1 MLGSLFS
8 INVTETKNT
17 YIVSGING
25 RDIAKFITNVWKTS
39 VLEQHMFK
47 SVTGNRF
54 GKIEFY
60 KFFLIDVIY
69 MLEQL
74 ASRRNTRV
82 PAKTLN
88 EIINVLK
95 RDTWLKDVN
104 NLEQSTS
111 KIDLGKL
118 KQFNFKPLPH
128 QSGFL
133 EYYNKIPQAYQLSG
147 ALINAAPGSGKGIAY
162 GTTVRIPNG
171 WKKIEDLQLGD
182 TINTPNGDTAK
193 VIGIYDHKDLK
204 CYRITFEDGRSC
216 ICDENHLWEVYNN
229 QGGGNWKT
237 IGMIDLLNEYTRQ
250 KEYQIRQ
257 GVPEPMIRYRLH
269 IPLVDPTHSGDRDI
283 NLPLDPYLLGV
294 LLGDGNIIDSIRIS
308 KPDMDIYD
316 EVKRIA
322 VGYECITNILHTP
335 NRCFT
340 YSVIGKDY
348 RDNEIQR
355 ILKYLGLYGKCS
367 HDKFIPLE
375 YLNSSFNQRLALIQ
389 GLMDTD
395 GCVYSSSRGRGG
407 KLSRM
412 GSIEWSTTSEQLA
425 KGMCYLLRSIGCIV
439 KMKERQTH
447 YTYNGDK
454 KPGKISYRLNIRS
467 QIPSLL
473 FRSRTKKDKCSDYN
487 QYTIKGLKLRIK
499 NIEEV
504 PSVPTRCITVD
515 HPDKLYV
522 IKDFICT
529 HNTFTS
535 VCTMVTAGCD
545 KIIVACPKNALIR
558 VWYNDVQKM
567 FKNPPKIWNSDMS
580 TSPEGDETLF
590 VYHYESL
597 DKIMEHHSDYFG
609 KYKYGFILDE
619 CHNLNDVKSQ
629 RTQKWLH
636 VVKASGSDNIVHMS
650 GTPFKAIGAES
661 IPLFRAIDPFFTPV
675 VEERFKKIYGT
686 SAQKGLDILKNRL
699 GLVSYI
705 VKKEELDI
713 GKPVM
718 NTVGIKIPNGDEYTL
733 NAVRAKMSAFI
744 EERLKYYKSREK
756 QDFEFYKSCLDIHK
770 SKILKDKR
778 AMVEYDKYLDYIRII
793 QSTTEYGTIPEQ
805 ISFCKRYEFT
815 TISANLPR
823 EYVKEFRSV
832 CSIIKY
838 LALKIQGECLGLV
851 VGKMRVDAHVA
862 MCKYIPFRDIC
873 QSTKKKTVVFTSFV
887 EVLEEAMKECQQQEL
902 NPILVYGKTN
912 NNLTKLIESFEKD
925 SEVNPL
931 IATYNS
937 LSTAVPLVMAD
948 TMIMINA
955 PFRAYIQEQAIS
967 RIHRLN
973 QDSQTIIYQ
982 LYLDTGNEV
991 NISSRSL
998 DIMKW
1003 SQQQVEQITGVSS
1016 PYKLEDGEE
1025 GSFNISTEDYFEG
1038 EFDDVIKVQ
1047 EVLIPSLESK
1057 PLPKT
1062 IMVSSPSKR
1071 GW

>member
-1 MLGSLFS
+1 MFGRLFS
-8 INVTETKNT
+8 IDLKETNDT
-17 YIVSGING
+17 YIVTGING
-25 RDIAKFITNVWKTS
+25 RDIGKFITNVWKTS

-47 SVTGNRF
+47 SITGGRF
-54 GKIEFY
+54 GKMEFY
-60 KFFLIDVIY
+60 KFFLIDVVY
-69 MLEQL
+69 MLERL
-74 ASRRNTRV
+74 ADRRNPRI

-88 EIINVLK
+88 DIISVLK
-95 RDTWLKDVN
+95 ENTWLKDVN
-104 NLEQSTS
+104 NLENAVN
-111 KIDLGKL
+111 KLDLNRLKL
-118 KQFNFKPLPH
+118 FNFNPLPH

-147 ALINAAPGSGKGIAY
+147 ALINAAPGAGKGIAY

-182 TINTPNGDTAK
+182 LVNTPNGDAAK
-193 VIGIYDHKDLK
+193 VIGIYDHKNLK
-204 CYRITFEDGRSC
+204 CYRVTFEDGRSC

-229 QGGGNWKT
+229 QDSGSWKT
-237 IGMIDLLNEYTRQ
+237 IGMMDLLKEYNRQ
-250 KEYQIRQ
+250 KEYRIQQ
-257 GVPEPMIRYRLH
+257 GIPESMIRYRLH
-269 IPLVDPTHSGDRDI
+269 IPLVDPTHSADQDI

-294 LLGDGNIIDSIRIS
+294 LLGDGSIIGGVKIS
-308 KPDMDIYD
+308 KPDIDIYD
-316 EVKRIA
+316 EVKKIV
-322 VGYECITNILHTP
+322 VGYECETNVLHTP
-335 NRCFT
+335 NRCLT
-340 YSVIGKDY
+340 YSIIGKGY
-348 RDNEIQR
+348 KDNEIQR
-355 ILKYLGLYGKCS
+355 ILKHLGLYGKCS
-367 HDKFIPLE
+367 HEKFIPLI

-395 GCVYSSSRGRGG
+395 GSVYSPSRGRGG

-412 GSIEWSTTSEQLA
+412 GSIEWATTSEQLA
-425 KGMCYLLRSIGCIV
+425 KGMCYLLRSVGCIV
-439 KMKERQTH
+439 KMKERQT
-447 YTYNGDK
+447 YFTYNGDK

-515 HPDKLYV
+515 HPDKLFV

-529 HNTFTS
+529 HNTFTAM
-535 VCTMVTAGCD
+535 CTQVTAGCD
-545 KIIVACPKNALIR
+545 RIIVACPKNALIR
-558 VWYNDVQKM
+558 VWYNDIQKM

-580 TSPEGDETLF
+580 TPPVGDETLF

-597 DKIMEHHSDYFG
+597 DKIMEHHGDHFG
-609 KYKYGFILDE
+609 KYKYGFVLDE
-619 CHNLNDVKSQ
+619 CHNLNDAKSQ

-636 VVKASGSDNIVHMS
+636 VVKASGSDNILHMS

-713 GKPVM
+713 GKPIM
-718 NTVGIKIPNGDEYTL
+718 NTVGIKIPNGNDFTL
-733 NAVRAKMSAFI
+733 TAVRAKMSEFI
-744 EERLKYYKSREK
+744 EERLRYYKSREK
-756 QDFEFYKSCLDIHK
+756 DDFEFYKWCLDIHRN
-770 SKILKDKR
+770 KIINDRR
-778 AMVEYDKYLDYIRII
+778 AMVEYTKYLDYIKII
-793 QSTTEYGTIPEQ
+793 QSTTEYGSIPEQ
-805 ISFCKRYEFT
+805 ISFCKRYEFNV
-815 TISANLPR
+815 ISASLPR
-823 EYVKEFRSV
+823 EHVKEFRSV

-838 LALKIQGECLGLV
+838 LALKIQGECLGQV

-873 QSTKKKTVVFTSFV
+873 QSTKKKTIVFTSFV
-887 EVLEEAMKECQQQEL
+887 EVLEEAMVECNRQEL

-925 SEVNPL
+925 KDVNPL

-973 QDSQTIIYQ
+973 QDSQTVIYQ

-1025 GSFNISTEDYFEG
+1025 GSFNVSTEDYFEG
-1038 EFDDVIKVQ
+1038 ELDYHVKYNDTFSM
-1047 EVLIPSLESK
+1047 EVKNIN
-1057 PLPKT
+1057 LPKT
-1062 IMVSSPSKR
+1062 IIELPTKR
-1071 GW
+1071 TW